1 MIGNE
6 QTRLDLVKW
15 LKNWKIGAKPVLLTG
30 PPGVGKSTAVYAV
43 ARQFGYAV
51 IEYNASD
58 VRTRERLKD
67 ALAPTLEN
75 TSVFGDEKL
84 LIFLDEIDGLLGRA
98 DYAGTDYVL
107 DFIENTTTPLAMAA
121 NLEET
126 QKIKK
131 IEQKSQLLRFE
142 PVGADLMILYLRA
155 TCRREGLQ
163 VSEETIAKIAN
174 NCRGDVRQAL
184 NSIQTLSGHK
194 VVASITDRQFM
205 SDSSALDA
213 ILSAKELEQALT
225 FMRQYDARPFDKVRA
240 IFDCIVSAKNLSTE
254 SRCESLD
261 FLARADLL
269 LGTINREQSWRL
281 LRYFDRYLVLAILG
295 KKITRSDSGIP
306 WSLKLAIWNDGRIV
320 KSMASVLAEKYHVS
334 KSDVSNVYL
343 PYLALHLKNRPE
355 DLESFLRN
363 NEFEDSERRV
373 ILKLAVKK

>member
-43 ARQFGYAV
+43 ARQFGYTV

-58 VRTRERLKD
+58 VRTRERLRD

-75 TSVFGDEKL
+75 TSVFGNEKL

-98 DYAGTDYVL
+98 DYAGMDYVL
-107 DFIENTTTPLAMAA
+107 DFIENTTTPVAMAA

-131 IEQKSQLLRFE
+131 IEQKSQLLRFK
-142 PVGADLMILYLRA
+142 PIGADLMMLYLRA
-155 TCRREGLQ
+155 TCRREGLS
-163 VSEETIAKIAN
+163 VSEETLLKIAS

-184 NSIQTLSGHK
+184 NSIQTLSGQK
-194 VVASITDRQFM
+194 VVGGITDRQFM

-213 ILSAKELEQALT
+213 ILSATEFDQVLT
-225 FMRQYDARPFDKVRA
+225 HVRQYDARPFDKVRA
-240 IFDCIVSAKNLSTE
+240 IFDCVVSAKNLSTE
-254 SRCESLD
+254 SRSESLD
-261 FLARADLL
+261 YLARADLL

-306 WSLKLAIWNDGRIV
+306 WNLRLSIWNDGRVV
-320 KSMASVLAEKYHVS
+320 KSMTSALGQKYHVS

-343 PYLALHLKNRPE
+343 PYLALYFKNRPE
-355 DLESFLRN
+355 DLEYFLRN

-373 ILKLAVKK
+373 LLKLAVKK

>member
-43 ARQFGYAV
+43 ARQFGYTV

-58 VRTRERLKD
+58 VRTRERLRD

-75 TSVFGDEKL
+75 TSVFGNEKL

-98 DYAGTDYVL
+98 DYAGMDYVL
-107 DFIENTTTPLAMAA
+107 DFIENTTTPVAMAA

-131 IEQKSQLLRFE
+131 IEQKSQLLRFK
-142 PVGADLMILYLRA
+142 PIGADLMMLYLRA
-155 TCRREGLQ
+155 TCRREGLS
-163 VSEETIAKIAN
+163 VSEETLLKIAS

-184 NSIQTLSGHK
+184 NSIQTLSGQK
-194 VVASITDRQFM
+194 VVGGITDRQFM

-225 FMRQYDARPFDKVRA
+225 LVRQYDARPFDKVRA
-240 IFDCIVSAKNLSTE
+240 IFDCVVSAKNLSTE
-254 SRCESLD
+254 SRSESLD

-306 WSLKLAIWNDGRIV
+306 WNLRLSIWNDGRVV
-320 KSMASVLAEKYHVS
+320 KSMTSALGQKYHVS

-343 PYLALHLKNRPE
+343 PYLALYFKNRPE
-355 DLESFLRN
+355 DLEYFLRN

-373 ILKLAVKK
+373 LLKLAVKK

>member
-43 ARQFGYAV
+43 ARQFGYTV

-58 VRTRERLKD
+58 VRTRERLRD

-75 TSVFGDEKL
+75 TSVFGNEKL

-98 DYAGTDYVL
+98 DYAGMDYVL
-107 DFIENTTTPLAMAA
+107 DFIENTTTPVAMAA

-131 IEQKSQLLRFE
+131 IEKKSPLIRFK
-142 PVGADLMILYLRA
+142 PIGAALMMLYLRA
-155 TCRREGLQ
+155 TWRRECLS
-163 VSEETIAKIAN
+163 VSEETLLKIAS

-184 NSIQTLSGHK
+184 NSIQTLSGQK
-194 VVASITDRQFM
+194 VVGGITDRQFM

-225 FMRQYDARPFDKVRA
+225 LVRQYDARPFDKVRA
-240 IFDCIVSAKNLSTE
+240 IFDCVVSAKNLSTE
-254 SRCESLD
+254 SRSESLD

-306 WSLKLAIWNDGRIV
+306 WNLRLSIWNDGRVV
-320 KSMASVLAEKYHVS
+320 KSMTSALGQKYHVS

-343 PYLALHLKNRPE
+343 PYLALYFKNRPE
-355 DLESFLRN
+355 DLEYFLRN

-373 ILKLAVKK
+373 LLKLAVKK